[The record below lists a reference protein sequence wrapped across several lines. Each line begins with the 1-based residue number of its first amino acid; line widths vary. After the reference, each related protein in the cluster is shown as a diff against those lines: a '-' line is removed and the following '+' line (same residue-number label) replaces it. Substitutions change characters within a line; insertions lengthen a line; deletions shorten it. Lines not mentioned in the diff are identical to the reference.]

1 MDNPLLFLLSRIAA
15 VVSGLLLAMAT
26 MLAASAYF
34 AASAFALPGLAAVF
48 LGTVAAVAALA
59 ASHLENSSLR
69 AKLSRSVDI
78 AERLA
83 LGERPSIEMNG
94 ELLEALGGIS
104 QYLHDKAAMCDRI
117 AEGKL
122 SDSFNPISEA
132 DELGVA
138 LRNMAASL
146 RESVQTR
153 SDRERLHESVVKLLD
168 EVSEVAAGDLT
179 VRADVDTEITGAIA
193 NAFNSMTESLRRLIY
208 QVKHITNQVG
218 TSAGSIRDTVE
229 QLARG
234 SFAQAGQITRTTAA
248 MAKMAAQIQ
257 EVSVNAERSSKVAS
271 ESLNRARSG
280 TKAATENIDA
290 MRCVRK
296 QVQETAKRVKRL
308 GERSQEIG
316 QIVELIDDL
325 SDRTSLLALNA
336 SLQAS
341 AAGEAGAAFASVAE
355 EVERL
360 AERSN
365 RLTRQVSDLTET
377 INSETKDVVASM
389 EDTIREVIVGSTL
402 ADKAGQALFSIET
415 TSIRLAE
422 LLRSIS
428 DSAKFQA
435 KSSEDISNAMASIS
449 EVTEIVESGSK
460 RAAESVRSLV
470 KLSEEL
476 QGSVSPFKL
485 PATVATSVHEGG
497 LRNGLI
503 N

>member
-1 MDNPLLFLLSRIAA
+1 MENSLLYLLSKAAAIISGFLLAA
-15 VVSGLLLAMAT
+15 AT

-34 AASAFALPGLAAVF
+34 GMSAFALSGLAVVA
-48 LGTVAAVAALA
+48 LGTVVAVSALA
-59 ASHLENSSLR
+59 ASHIENAYLR
-69 AKLSRSVDI
+69 AQLKRSTDLM
-78 AERLA
+78 ERLA
-83 LGERPSIEMNG
+83 QGERPSLTGNG
-94 ELLEALGGIS
+94 ELLDAIRGIS
-104 QYLHDKAAMCDRI
+104 EYLKEKAAMCDRI
-117 AEGKL
+117 SEGKL
-122 SDSFNPISEA
+122 ADNYTPITEA

-138 LRNMAASL
+138 IRNMAASL
-146 RESVQTR
+146 RESVRTKAE
-153 SDRERLHESVVKLLD
+153 RETLHDSVVKLLG
-168 EVSEVAAGDLT
+168 EVSEVSAGDLT
-179 VRADVDTEITGAIA
+179 VHADVDPEITGAIA
-193 NAFNSMTESLRRLIY
+193 TAFNSMTESLRRLIH
-208 QVKHITNQVG
+208 QVKYITDQVG

-234 SFAQAGQITRTTAA
+234 SFAQAGQINRTTAA

-257 EVSVNAERSSKVAS
+257 EVSENAETSSKVAS

-280 TKAATENIDA
+280 TKAAAENINA

-341 AAGEAGAAFASVAE
+341 AAGTAGAAFASVAA
-355 EVERL
+355 EVESL

-365 RLTRQVSDLTET
+365 QLTRQISSLTET
-377 INSETKDVVASM
+377 INAETKDVVASM

-402 ADKAGQALFSIET
+402 ADKAGKALFSIET

-422 LLRSIS
+422 LIRSIS

-435 KSSEDISNAMASIS
+435 KNSEDISNAMASIS
-449 EVTEIVESGSK
+449 EVTEIVENGSN
-460 RAAESVRSLV
+460 RAAESVRLLV
-470 KLSEEL
+470 RLSEEL
-476 QGSVSPFKL
+476 QESVSPFKL
-485 PATVATSVHEGG
+485 PQTGNPAVLEGPLRQG
-497 LRNGLI
+497 LLN
-503 N
+503 